1 MGSYLVLLEELRARL
16 MLISLSEK
24 TSGLW
29 EWEDLSVKFSCSE
42 RVSNLAASW
51 SMLSIFRSLE
61 QSPSNWKLL
70 WPSMSPIREGETS
83 EDEVKL
89 GANFSFHLGLVKGF
103 CFRFASLLGI
113 GQADID
119 REDTAGHGEKFVFSG
134 EIMMPNGSTGPF
146 NLINF
151 AFTWLLGCLSAWL
164 LRFLSRR
171 NELGLSRVVEVSTT

>member
-1 MGSYLVLLEELRARL
+1 MLLEELRPRL

-70 WPSMSPIREGETS
+70 VPSMSPIREGETS

-89 GANFSFHLGLVKGF
+89 GANFSFHLGLLKGF
-103 CFRFASLLGI
+103 CFRFGSLLGS
-113 GQADID
+113 GHADIE
-119 REDTAGHGEKFVFSG
+119 REETAGQGEKFVFSG
-134 EIMMPNGSTGPF
+134 EIMMADLVPSVF
-146 NLINF
+146 FI
-151 AFTWLLGCLSAWL
+151 WLSLDY
-164 LRFLSRR
+164 
-171 NELGLSRVVEVSTT
+171 